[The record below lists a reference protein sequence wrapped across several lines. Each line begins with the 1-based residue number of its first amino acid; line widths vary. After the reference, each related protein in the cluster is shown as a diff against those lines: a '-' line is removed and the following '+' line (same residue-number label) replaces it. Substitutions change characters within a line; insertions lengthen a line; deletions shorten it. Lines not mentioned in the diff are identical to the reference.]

1 MNELKTEL
9 YQTSQYHPQT
19 IVEKKTK
26 ENTRNGVEFN
36 KSSNVKINLVL
47 FGKKKEKN
55 P

>member
-47 FGKKKEKN
+47 FGKKKREN